1 MKITIHQRQIEALFH
16 RAAQAAETARDTASV
31 AAGLAGRRA
40 EAAAERRRL
49 ERAAA
54 DVTEEIEL
62 QMGEIGRLIYATHTG
77 TPSDSGD
84 VQNILEYVDS
94 LYEQLE
100 GHEAELKRMRGLLL
114 CACCGAENEG
124 DWVYCRSCGQPLERT

>member
-1 MKITIHQRQIEALFH
+1 M
-16 RAAQAAETARDTASV
+16 
-31 AAGLAGRRA
+31 
-40 EAAAERRRL
+40 
-49 ERAAA
+49 
-54 DVTEEIEL
+54 L
-62 QMGEIGRLIYATHTG
+62 QLGGGA
-77 TPSDSGD
+77 SDSGD

>member
-1 MKITIHQRQIEALFH
+1 MNEKLQNLLELVRRTAWQAGDLAADAVYGAGQMADDLLSSAKLRV
-16 RAAQAAETARDTASV
+16 RAATVEGDINGKLMEV
-31 AAGLAGRRA
+31 
-40 EAAAERRRL
+40 
-49 ERAAA
+49 
-54 DVTEEIEL
+54 
-62 QMGEIGRLIYATHTG
+62 GEMVYATHTG

>member
-1 MKITIHQRQIEALFH
+1 MIICRVVGHVWATKKEPGLEGLKLMLVKEEG
-16 RAAQAAETARDTASV
+16 RAPV
-31 AAGLAGRRA
+31 HV
-40 EAAAERRRL
+40 
-49 ERAAA
+49 AA
-54 DVTEEIEL
+54 DVVGAG
-62 QMGEIGRLIYATHTG
+62 MLIYATHTG